1 MNVQSLIWHR
11 MLQRCN
17 PDGMDQLEEE
27 MSRLEA
33 EIAGH
38 QQEASRLSE
47 RISTASKQN
56 SEIQVIERMILDN
69 LRIRELARRINDIQV
84 RVGSLNERIGSFDKQ
99 STLVLLQRQ
108 QLKQSDLLGE
118 RSGLLGEIRQL
129 QDQLT
134 RFNRELDTDY
144 LDIEKNYKRQYIKVK
159 STGIAIEDLDK
170 YGKALDQA
178 IMKYHSWKMDEI
190 NKIIREIWTS
200 TYQGADIDTIEIRAD
215 HDASGGARSYNYRVV
230 MIKGDT
236 ELDMRGRSSAGQRVL
251 TSLIIRL
258 ALAETFGIHCGIL
271 ALDEPTTN
279 LDHDNIE
286 SLANSL
292 AQIIANRK
300 MQSNFQLIII
310 THDEEF
316 VQLLGH
322 HECADYYWRVYKDE
336 QQHSMIERRSIRS
349 NTG

>member
-1 MNVQSLIWHR
+1 

-129 QDQLT
+129 QDQLA
-134 RFNRELDTDY
+134 RFNR
-144 LDIEKNYKRQYIKVK
+144 
-159 STGIAIEDLDK
+159 
-170 YGKALDQA
+170 
-178 IMKYHSWKMDEI
+178 
-190 NKIIREIWTS
+190 
-200 TYQGADIDTIEIRAD
+200 
-215 HDASGGARSYNYRVV
+215 
-230 MIKGDT
+230 
-236 ELDMRGRSSAGQRVL
+236 
-251 TSLIIRL
+251 
-258 ALAETFGIHCGIL
+258 
-271 ALDEPTTN
+271 
-279 LDHDNIE
+279 
-286 SLANSL
+286 
-292 AQIIANRK
+292 
-300 MQSNFQLIII
+300 
-310 THDEEF
+310 
-316 VQLLGH
+316 
-322 HECADYYWRVYKDE
+322 
-336 QQHSMIERRSIRS
+336 
-349 NTG
+349 